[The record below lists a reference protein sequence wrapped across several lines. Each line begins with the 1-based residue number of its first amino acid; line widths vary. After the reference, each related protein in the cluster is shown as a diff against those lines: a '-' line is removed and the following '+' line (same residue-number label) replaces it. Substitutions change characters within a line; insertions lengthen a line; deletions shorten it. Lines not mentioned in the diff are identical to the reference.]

1 MVGFEVFARPL
12 ICKMLGL
19 KTKEKRPVVEAKMT
33 RNVTAALGRETHVRV
48 RVFQENDQYL
58 AEPVSARGSGTI
70 STMTRANGYVVVP
83 ENREGLRE
91 GEVVRVQLFDTI
103 YGRL

>member
-1 MVGFEVFARPL
+1 
-12 ICKMLGL
+12 
-19 KTKEKRPVVEAKMT
+19 MT
-33 RNVTAALGRETHVRV
+33 RKVTAALGRETHVRV